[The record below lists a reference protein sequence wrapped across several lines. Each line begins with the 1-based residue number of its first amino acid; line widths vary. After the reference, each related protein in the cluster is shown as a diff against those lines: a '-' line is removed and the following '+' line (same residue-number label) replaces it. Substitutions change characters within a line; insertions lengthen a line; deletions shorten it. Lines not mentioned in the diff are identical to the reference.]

1 MKSLHNT
8 QREETYVKFPRCSF
22 FENYVPVLKV
32 EKVGS
37 YCTPSQTYHLTA
49 PKSAFNCSYI
59 NVHLVGLQ
67 LFNDLPQLRSAYDLR
82 EQSGMCVSEGNVEQL
97 PCKLINKQVARNSKL
112 VRLYGE
118 TEKCKM
124 GFFS

>member
-97 PCKLINKQVARNSKL
+97 PVNSSIS
-112 VRLYGE
+112 R
-118 TEKCKM
+118 
-124 GFFS
+124 